1 VNGKRAAVDVGA
13 VYANRYTVLAGATD
27 LEMRGIAKAINL
39 FHIRW
44 GCLSQVDQIDFLC
57 GDFGWK
63 ERFHLEHHPLYIATK
78 AIPGGSI
85 PASGKREAEGV
96 LAC

>member
-1 VNGKRAAVDVGA
+1 
-13 VYANRYTVLAGATD
+13 VLAGATEP
-27 LEMRGIAKAINL
+27 EMQGIAKAINL

-44 GCLSQVDQIDFLC
+44 GCEARVDQIDFLC

-63 ERFHLEHHPLYIATK
+63 ERFHLEPRQLFISAK
-78 AIPGGSI
+78 AASGGSI
-85 PASGKREAEGV
+85 GKSGERKAESD